1 MEITDTGTT
10 LIISELTKDE
20 KERIITATKSASSTQ
35 PNLLTRKEVAAILKI
50 HSGSVKRYDR
60 AGTLHPVRINARTI
74 RYLESEVLG
83 LLIVKGAA

>member
-20 KERIITATKSASSTQ
+20 KARIITATKTTSSTKAS
-35 PNLLTRKEVAAILKI
+35 LLTRKEVAAILKI
-50 HSGSVKRYDR
+50 HPGSVKRYDR
-60 AGTLHPVRINARTI
+60 AGTLHPVRINARTV

-83 LLIVKGAA
+83 LLTMKGAA